1 MSFIAIKNLKLLYA
15 CSKSYYLLQFHY
27 ILLESM
33 VLEDYMREYT
43 DFAYVYDE
51 YMDNIPYDEW
61 CAYLIQLLREYH
73 INSEDFIVDLGCG
86 TGTVTRIL
94 DKAGYDCIGIDMSQD
109 MLTIASEKTI
119 DNGQEIVYSLQDMR
133 EFSLPYEASAMIS
146 IGDSMNYITSVSDL
160 KSVFKSVK
168 EGLALG
174 GIFIFDLKTIHFFR
188 DILSDNTYAQDRD
201 TSAFIWNNY
210 YENDTKNNIY
220 DLIIFVENEDG
231 LFERFEEQHFQH
243 GFEIDEVKNAAQEAG
258 LEVVAIYDAFTH
270 NEPNK
275 DSERLYYIIK
285 NNI

>member
-1 MSFIAIKNLKLLYA
+1 
-15 CSKSYYLLQFHY
+15 
-27 ILLESM
+27 M

-174 GIFIFDLKTIHFFR
+174 EIGRASCRERVL
-188 DILSDNTYAQDRD
+188 DR
-201 TSAFIWNNY
+201 
-210 YENDTKNNIY
+210 
-220 DLIIFVENEDG
+220 V
-231 LFERFEEQHFQH
+231 
-243 GFEIDEVKNAAQEAG
+243 
-258 LEVVAIYDAFTH
+258 
-270 NEPNK
+270 
-275 DSERLYYIIK
+275 
-285 NNI
+285 